1 MLTRRNLLKVLAAS
15 MGAQLL
21 GASVVRAQTSYHPE
35 RFSGQTLKV
44 LWPSDYLALE
54 APTSL
59 FPEFTKKTGIKVEV
73 TRIPYVS
80 IKQAVLAGRDK
91 SQAEFDLF
99 TYIASWKS
107 ELFDK
112 QCLADLG
119 PMFKDPTICDPEYDF
134 DDLIPGYVV
143 NSSMVGG
150 RKGYLEGAS
159 AKLVGL
165 PRGMET
171 SLLAFKKDV
180 FEKNNLTAPT
190 SYLELISLIK
200 TIKRKANLPPMTAR
214 LKAGH
219 HSVHSFLLHFNPLG
233 GVFFN
238 DQWQAAFNQAP
249 GVEALNFLKLVLETG
264 SPELQNFGFSENQE
278 EFMTGKSVMY
288 LDSTSIIPA
297 LNLPEYKGVRE
308 NIGYALHPRGVRY
321 SSAMAGFGC
330 GIAQKSQNQQAAF
343 IFLQWLTNKEQDLAF
358 TRLGVQSNRKST
370 LMNQKLLSEIP
381 YLDLLR
387 KQLVM
392 ANPDWRPI
400 IAHWDEINNQYIG
413 KAIPAALSGAVA
425 SQAALNDCAAQ
436 VNALMRQWGY
446 QTS

>member
-1 MLTRRNLLKVLAAS
+1 MTNRRQLLKVLGAS

-21 GASVVRAQTSYHPE
+21 GANVVRAQDTYRPD
-35 RFSGQTLKV
+35 RFSGQTLQV
-44 LWPSDYLALE
+44 LWPSDYLALD
-54 APTSL
+54 APVRL
-59 FPEFTKKTGIKVEV
+59 FPEFTKKTGIKLEV
-73 TRIPYVS
+73 KRVPYVT
-80 IKQAVLAGRDK
+80 IKDAVLAGRDQP
-91 SQAEFDLF
+91 QAEYDLF

-112 QCLADLG
+112 QCLADLS
-119 PMFKDPTICDPEYDF
+119 PLFKDPTISDPEYDF

-143 NSSMVGG
+143 NSALVGG
-150 RKGYLEGAS
+150 RKGYLEGAN

-171 SLLAFKKDV
+171 SLLAYKKDV
-180 FEKNNLTAPT
+180 FEKNSLTIPS
-190 SYLELISLIK
+190 SYMELSSLIK

-219 HSVHSFLLHFNPLG
+219 HSVHSFFLHFNPLG
-233 GVFFN
+233 GAFFN

-249 GVEALNFLKLVLETG
+249 GVDAVNFLKLVLETG
-264 SPELQNFGFSENQE
+264 SPQMHTFGFAENQE
-278 EFMTGKSVMY
+278 EFITGKSVMY
-288 LDSTSIIPA
+288 LESTSIIPA
-297 LNLPEYKGVRE
+297 LNLPEYNGVRD

-330 GIAQKSQNQQAAF
+330 GIAEKSKNQQAAF
-343 IFLQWLTNKEQDLAF
+343 IFLQWLTNKEQDLQF

-370 LMNQKLLSEIP
+370 LSNQKLLAEIP

-392 ANPDWRPI
+392 ANPDWRPMI
-400 IAHWDEINNQYIG
+400 SQWDDINNNYIG
-413 KAIPAALSGAVA
+413 KAIPAALNG
-425 SQAALNDCAAQ
+425 SQTAQVALNACAEQ
-436 VNALMRQWGY
+436 VNALMRKAGY
-446 QTS
+446 QT